1 MDGGGMIPVLNGEQ
15 IVTFPYGVREAHLW
29 MLGDLTALSPEVTVY
44 DTPDTFKGP
53 PPCLGLTPRRR

>member
-1 MDGGGMIPVLNGEQ
+1 MIPVLNGEQ

-53 PPCLGLTPRRR
+53 PPCLGLTP